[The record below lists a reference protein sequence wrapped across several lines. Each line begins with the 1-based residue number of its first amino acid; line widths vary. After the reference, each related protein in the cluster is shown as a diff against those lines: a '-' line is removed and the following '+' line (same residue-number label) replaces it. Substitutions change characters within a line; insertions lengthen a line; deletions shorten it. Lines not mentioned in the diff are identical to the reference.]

1 MTASYTGM
9 NPEGTGALT
18 DHDQLWQSV
27 TKILT
32 TPTGS
37 RVMRRDF
44 GSAIPDLLDAPQ
56 NAVTRLASAMG
67 ISTEGLVKDEEELAQ
82 ERQAAQQQAQGQ
94 MMMEKLGPEALRQIG
109 GMAQAGNAEALQGMQ
124 QGLQQQMQQQ
134 P

>member
-32 TPTGS
+32 TPTSS
-37 RVMRRDF
+37 RVMRREF

-56 NAVTRLASAMG
+56 NAVTRMQLMGAAALA
-67 ISTEGLVKDEEELAQ
+67 LAQ
-82 ERQAAQQQAQGQ
+82 WEPRISLTTVNVVFSETGAVTAELSGTITET
-94 MMMEKLGPEALRQIG
+94 MTETSNTIRLRS
-109 GMAQAGNAEALQGMQ
+109 
-124 QGLQQQMQQQ
+124 
-134 P
+134 

>member
-37 RVMRRDF
+37 RVMRREF

-56 NAVTRLASAMG
+56 NAVTRMQLMG
-67 ISTEGLVKDEEELAQ
+67 ATAIALAQ
-82 ERQAAQQQAQGQ
+82 WEPRISLTAITFERSENDGTLYVDITGTRPTSGQ
-94 MMMEKLGPEALRQIG
+94 SFSITISLS
-109 GMAQAGNAEALQGMQ
+109 
-124 QGLQQQMQQQ
+124 
-134 P
+134 

>member
-56 NAVTRLASAMG
+56 NASLTTVNVVFSETGAVTAELTGTITETMTETSNTIRLRS
-67 ISTEGLVKDEEELAQ
+67 
-82 ERQAAQQQAQGQ
+82 
-94 MMMEKLGPEALRQIG
+94 
-109 GMAQAGNAEALQGMQ
+109 
-124 QGLQQQMQQQ
+124 
-134 P
+134 

>member
-44 GSAIPDLLDAPQ
+44 GSVIPDLLDAPQ
-56 NAVTRLASAMG
+56 NAVTRMQLMGATAIALAQWEPR
-67 ISTEGLVKDEEELAQ
+67 ISLTTVNVVFSETGAVIAELAGTIT
-82 ERQAAQQQAQGQ
+82 ETMTETSNTIR
-94 MMMEKLGPEALRQIG
+94 LRS
-109 GMAQAGNAEALQGMQ
+109 
-124 QGLQQQMQQQ
+124 
-134 P
+134 

>member
-9 NPEGTGALT
+9 NPEGTGSLT

-44 GSAIPDLLDAPQ
+44 GSVVPDLLDAPQ
-56 NAVTRLASAMG
+56 NTVTRMQLMGATAVALAPVTRMQLMGATAVALAQWEPRISLTTVNVVFSETGAVTA
-67 ISTEGLVKDEEELAQ
+67 ELAGTIT
-82 ERQAAQQQAQGQ
+82 ETMTDTSNTIR
-94 MMMEKLGPEALRQIG
+94 LRS
-109 GMAQAGNAEALQGMQ
+109 
-124 QGLQQQMQQQ
+124 
-134 P
+134 

>member
-37 RVMRRDF
+37 RVMRLDF
-44 GSAIPDLLDAPQ
+44 GSVVPDLLDAPQ
-56 NAVTRLASAMG
+56 NTVTRMQLMG
-67 ISTEGLVKDEEELAQ
+67 ATAIALAQ
-82 ERQAAQQQAQGQ
+82 WEPRISLTTVNVVFSETGAGSGVLAGTFT
-94 MMMEKLGPEALRQIG
+94 ETITETRNPIRLRS
-109 GMAQAGNAEALQGMQ
+109 
-124 QGLQQQMQQQ
+124 
-134 P
+134 

>member
-37 RVMRRDF
+37 RVMRREF

-56 NAVTRLASAMG
+56 NAVTRMQLMG
-67 ISTEGLVKDEEELAQ
+67 AAAIALAQ
-82 ERQAAQQQAQGQ
+82 ISLTTVNVVFSETGAVTAELSGTITETMTETSNTIR
-94 MMMEKLGPEALRQIG
+94 LRS
-109 GMAQAGNAEALQGMQ
+109 
-124 QGLQQQMQQQ
+124 
-134 P
+134 

>member
-1 MTASYTGM
+1 MAGFRPAEAGRRARDDSQLHRM

-37 RVMRRDF
+37 RVMRREF

-56 NAVTRLASAMG
+56 NAVTRMQLMG
-67 ISTEGLVKDEEELAQ
+67 AAAIALAQ
-82 ERQAAQQQAQGQ
+82 WEPRSA
-94 MMMEKLGPEALRQIG
+94 
-109 GMAQAGNAEALQGMQ
+109 
-124 QGLQQQMQQQ
+124 
-134 P
+134 